1 MKQTI
6 FKRRKDNVLFY
17 LWFPTTTSTKAEF
30 RTSIYDDL
38 DTERY
43 AMDEV
48 IRNHKEFEFID
59 GEQEINHCWTAKL
72 GNEIVRVN
80 NWGELIHSPKVDIGR
95 SYALK
100 AKPTGRVYKI
110 VSIGSWDE
118 DAKAYRLIYYGGKN
132 HEGCGLD
139 TDFNV

>member
-6 FKRRKDNVLFY
+6 FKRRKDGLLFFLAFY
-17 LWFPTTTSTKAEF
+17 SIAEPAKADF
-30 RTSIYDDL
+30 RTEDGD
-38 DTERY
+38 ERY

-48 IRNHKEFEFID
+48 IRNHNEFQFID

-80 NWGELIHSPKVDIGR
+80 DYGERIPNPKVEEDKSYTLSSAPNGR
-95 SYALK
+95 K
-100 AKPTGRVYKI
+100 YKI

-118 DAKAYRLIYYGGKN
+118 DKQAYRLIYYGGKN
-132 HEGCGLD
+132 HEGCGFD
-139 TDFNV
+139 TDFNL